1 VKNITEVHKL
11 STTNPVVAGNRFAVG
26 RHMDTTVKGFGR
38 VTLDEI
44 MLYEVKDGQIVLE
57 QFFY

>member
-1 VKNITEVHKL
+1 MKKVQEFHGA
-11 STTNPVVAGNRFAVG
+11 STTHPITAGNHFAVG
-26 RHMDTTVKGFGR
+26 RSFDITTEDFGR
-38 VTLDEI
+38 IKIDEI